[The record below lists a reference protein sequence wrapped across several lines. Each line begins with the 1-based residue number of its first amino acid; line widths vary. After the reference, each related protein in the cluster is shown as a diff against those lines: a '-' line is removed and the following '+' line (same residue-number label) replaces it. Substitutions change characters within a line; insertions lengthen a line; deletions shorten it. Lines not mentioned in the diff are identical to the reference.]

1 MGRRNAL
8 AALQHL
14 QGPKVQFLNILNVF
28 DLLVLVVAFFV
39 VVSGKVDKKSSK
51 LLLIVVVFDP
61 GWVNFFVEDSVVLTN
76 GFRGLK

>member
-1 MGRRNAL
+1 MSLDMFLSISIIPSRPI
-8 AALQHL
+8 
-14 QGPKVQFLNILNVF
+14 GP
-28 DLLVLVVAFFV
+28 DLGGSCRGFAGSVAFLV

>member
-1 MGRRNAL
+1 MSL
-8 AALQHL
+8 DM
-14 QGPKVQFLNILNVF
+14 FLSISIIPSRPILGLGGSCRGF
-28 DLLVLVVAFFV
+28 AGSVAFFV